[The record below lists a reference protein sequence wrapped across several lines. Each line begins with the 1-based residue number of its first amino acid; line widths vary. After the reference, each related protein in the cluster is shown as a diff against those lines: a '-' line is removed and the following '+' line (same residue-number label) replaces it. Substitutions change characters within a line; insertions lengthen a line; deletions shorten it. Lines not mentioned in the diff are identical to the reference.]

1 MPVCQK
7 CSTTGILKLFHNAF
21 MKETGS
27 QKMLLVLPVKVITV
41 RPNDCIKAASHGNG
55 KPFKYIGC

>member
-1 MPVCQK
+1 MQYYWNFE
-7 CSTTGILKLFHNAF
+7 TIHNAF

-27 QKMLLVLPVKVITV
+27 QKMLLLLPVKVITV
-41 RPNDCIKAASHGNG
+41 RPNDCIKAASHANG